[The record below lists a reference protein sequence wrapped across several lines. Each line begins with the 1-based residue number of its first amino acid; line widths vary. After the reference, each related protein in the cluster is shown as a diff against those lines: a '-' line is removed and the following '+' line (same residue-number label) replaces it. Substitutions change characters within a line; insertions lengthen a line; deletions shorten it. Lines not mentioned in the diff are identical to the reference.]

1 MHVLGISASMIAV
14 VKVTATETTSGVT
27 ETTSGVTETTS
38 GFTETP
44 SGVHVFLC
52 NPPRTGM
59 KTKADANVIGR
70 ATVLELQHQLCK
82 QSCQVSV
89 MPSISHAKYQSCQV
103 TVTPSMSHHQLPDYV
118 YRQRHKLKRGS

>member
-1 MHVLGISASMIAV
+1 MRVLGISASMIAV
-14 VKVTATETTSGVT
+14 FKVTATETTSGITETTSGVT
-27 ETTSGVTETTS
+27 ETTSGATETTF

-44 SGVHVFLC
+44 SGVHVSLC

-70 ATVLELQHQLCK
+70 GTVLELQHQLCK

-89 MPSISHAKYQSCQV
+89 MPSISHAK
-103 TVTPSMSHHQLPDYV
+103 
-118 YRQRHKLKRGS
+118 